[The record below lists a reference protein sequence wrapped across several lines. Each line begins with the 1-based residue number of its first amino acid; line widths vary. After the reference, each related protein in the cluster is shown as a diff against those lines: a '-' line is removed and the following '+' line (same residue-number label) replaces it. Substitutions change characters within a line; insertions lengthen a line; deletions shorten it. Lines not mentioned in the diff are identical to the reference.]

1 MKLVKV
7 ENVELMKRGHTKKNI
22 RIMIEDF
29 IDSDMKT
36 CEIVFAEG
44 EYKSATVCATT
55 WNRAIS
61 RYGFVG
67 VRVFKVGEHVY
78 IHKFDLDEK

>member
-1 MKLVKV
+1 MKLIKV
-7 ENVELMKRGHTKKNI
+7 ENVEFKKGMRKKTNI
-22 RIMIEDF
+22 RIMIEEF
-29 IDSDMKT
+29 VDSDMET

-44 EYKSATVCATT
+44 EYKSANVCATT

-67 VRVFKVGEHVY
+67 VRVFRVGEHVY
-78 IHKFDLDEK
+78 INKFDLDEK